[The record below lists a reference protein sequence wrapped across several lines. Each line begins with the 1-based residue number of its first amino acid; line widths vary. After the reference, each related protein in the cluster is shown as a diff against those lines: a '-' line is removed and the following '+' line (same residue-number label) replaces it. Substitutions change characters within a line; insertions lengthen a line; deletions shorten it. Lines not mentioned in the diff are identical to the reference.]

1 MEWRKSLACA
11 LALAGMMAFGPGVR
25 QAALAADTHN
35 LTILG
40 GGSGGLW
47 AIISEGVG
55 ETLRRS
61 MPNVRVTTEPGK
73 DGPNQVMTSRG
84 EVQFALATDVLT
96 LKAIKGEAPF
106 KGRKLDNLRL
116 VAVMNPINALQFF
129 VDAKTGA
136 KSIQDIKDKKIPLRI
151 TVNRQGT
158 LIDVATEELLKTY
171 GITYSDIAKWGGK
184 VHKIPG
190 PEATDLWDAGQMD
203 AIVEVSQ
210 FPTSRF
216 YELGQKHD
224 LIVLPID
231 PANQEKLNKELGT
244 SSLTIPA
251 ARTRPGA
258 GKTADALRC
267 GALYGGGIP
276 SGIPGCGDGACGGSG
291 AHRPRGGAFARPDG
305 RSRVRT
311 RSRCRFRTRVR
322 CGGGTRRAVFR
333 TRYDGRGRF
342 CRGVCRGESRYGDA
356 RNGGACGVGFRAGT

>member
-158 LIDVATEELLKTY
+158 LIDEQRKSCSRPTASPTATSPSGAARSTRSPDPKR
-171 GITYSDIAKWGGK
+171 
-184 VHKIPG
+184 
-190 PEATDLWDAGQMD
+190 
-203 AIVEVSQ
+203 
-210 FPTSRF
+210 PTS
-216 YELGQKHD
+216 
-224 LIVLPID
+224 
-231 PANQEKLNKELGT
+231 GT
-244 SSLTIPA
+244 PGRWTPSSKFPSSPPA
-251 ARTRPGA
+251 AFTNW
-258 GKTADALRC
+258 
-267 GALYGGGIP
+267 
-276 SGIPGCGDGACGGSG
+276 
-291 AHRPRGGAFARPDG
+291 AR
-305 RSRVRT
+305 SMT
-311 RSRCRFRTRVR
+311 
-322 CGGGTRRAVFR
+322 
-333 TRYDGRGRF
+333 
-342 CRGVCRGESRYGDA
+342 
-356 RNGGACGVGFRAGT
+356 

>member
-210 FPTSRF
+210 VPTSRF

-224 LIVLPID
+224 LIMLPID

-251 ARTRPGA
+251 GTYSFQKDDCPTVSSQLLLITSADQPGHDGEHRLPAQRPREPARPLARNDVGQHVHPHASRSGKVLPRTQEVTVASCPGAFTGPHVRGFSPQGSTRP
-258 GKTADALRC
+258 
-267 GALYGGGIP
+267 
-276 SGIPGCGDGACGGSG
+276 
-291 AHRPRGGAFARPDG
+291 
-305 RSRVRT
+305 
-311 RSRCRFRTRVR
+311 
-322 CGGGTRRAVFR
+322 
-333 TRYDGRGRF
+333 
-342 CRGVCRGESRYGDA
+342 
-356 RNGGACGVGFRAGT
+356 

>member
-224 LIVLPID
+224 LIMLPSI
-231 PANQEKLNKELGT
+231 
-244 SSLTIPA
+244 
-251 ARTRPGA
+251 RPIR
-258 GKTADALRC
+258 K
-267 GALYGGGIP
+267 
-276 SGIPGCGDGACGGSG
+276 S
-291 AHRPRGGAFARPDG
+291 
-305 RSRVRT
+305 
-311 RSRCRFRTRVR
+311 
-322 CGGGTRRAVFR
+322 
-333 TRYDGRGRF
+333 
-342 CRGVCRGESRYGDA
+342 
-356 RNGGACGVGFRAGT
+356 

>member
-224 LIVLPID
+224 LIHAAHRSGQSGKAEQGTRHLFPDHPRGHLFLPEGRLSHRLLAAPAHHQRGSARRSDHGRPQGHDGEHRLPAQRPREPARPLARNDVGQHVHPHASRSGKVLPRT
-231 PANQEKLNKELGT
+231 QEVTVASCLGAFT
-244 SSLTIPA
+244 GPHVRGFSPQGS
-251 ARTRPGA
+251 TRP
-258 GKTADALRC
+258 
-267 GALYGGGIP
+267 
-276 SGIPGCGDGACGGSG
+276 
-291 AHRPRGGAFARPDG
+291 
-305 RSRVRT
+305 
-311 RSRCRFRTRVR
+311 
-322 CGGGTRRAVFR
+322 
-333 TRYDGRGRF
+333 
-342 CRGVCRGESRYGDA
+342 
-356 RNGGACGVGFRAGT
+356 

>member
-171 GITYSDIAKWGGK
+171 GITYSRHRQVGRQGPQDPRTRSDRPLGRRADGRHRRSFP
-184 VHKIPG
+184 VPHQPLLRTG
-190 PEATDLWDAGQMD
+190 PEA
-203 AIVEVSQ
+203 
-210 FPTSRF
+210 
-216 YELGQKHD
+216 
-224 LIVLPID
+224 
-231 PANQEKLNKELGT
+231 
-244 SSLTIPA
+244 
-251 ARTRPGA
+251 
-258 GKTADALRC
+258 
-267 GALYGGGIP
+267 
-276 SGIPGCGDGACGGSG
+276 
-291 AHRPRGGAFARPDG
+291 
-305 RSRVRT
+305 
-311 RSRCRFRTRVR
+311 
-322 CGGGTRRAVFR
+322 
-333 TRYDGRGRF
+333 
-342 CRGVCRGESRYGDA
+342 
-356 RNGGACGVGFRAGT
+356 

>member
-25 QAALAADTHN
+25 QAALAADTRN

-190 PEATDLWDAGQMD
+190 PEATDLWDAGHL
-203 AIVEVSQ
+203 
-210 FPTSRF
+210 FPDHPRGHLFLPEGRLSHRLLAAPAHHQRGSARRSDHGRPQGHDGEHRLPAQRPREPARPLARNDVGQHVHPHASRS
-216 YELGQKHD
+216 GK
-224 LIVLPID
+224 VLPRT
-231 PANQEKLNKELGT
+231 QEVTVASCPGAFT
-244 SSLTIPA
+244 GPHVRGFSPQGS
-251 ARTRPGA
+251 TRP
-258 GKTADALRC
+258 
-267 GALYGGGIP
+267 
-276 SGIPGCGDGACGGSG
+276 
-291 AHRPRGGAFARPDG
+291 
-305 RSRVRT
+305 
-311 RSRCRFRTRVR
+311 
-322 CGGGTRRAVFR
+322 
-333 TRYDGRGRF
+333 
-342 CRGVCRGESRYGDA
+342 
-356 RNGGACGVGFRAGT
+356 